1 MLSIKELVRCCIIF
15 FNVYINSPKMK
26 NVLKLESAGLFCL
39 FTCTYFHLF
48 PGSWGLYLALFFVP
62 DVSFA
67 LFLITKKLGAI
78 AYNVFHHQGVLSIV
92 FIVGHLIQSDLTM
105 KIGLIFLAHSTF
117 DRVAGYGL
125 KYFDSFDHTH
135 LGWVG
140 KSKHLNKE

>member
-1 MLSIKELVRCCIIF
+1 
-15 FNVYINSPKMK
+15 MK
-26 NVLKLESAGLFCL
+26 NILKLESAGLFIL
-39 FTCTYFHLF
+39 FTGAYFHFYSGTL
-48 PGSWGLYLALFFVP
+48 GLYLALFFIP

-92 FIVGHLIQSDLTM
+92 FLFGYFLNEDILI
-105 KIGLIFLAHSTF
+105 KVALIFLAHSTF

>member
-1 MLSIKELVRCCIIF
+1 
-15 FNVYINSPKMK
+15 MK
-26 NVLKLESAGLFCL
+26 NILKLESAGLFL
-39 FTCTYFHLF
+39 FFTCTYFHLF
-48 PGSWGLYLALFFVP
+48 PVSWGFYLALFFVP
-62 DVSFA
+62 DISFA
-67 LFLITKKLGAI
+67 LFLISKKLGAI

-92 FIVGHLIQSDLTM
+92 FLVGYLIQSDLTM
-105 KIGLIFLAHSTF
+105 KIGLIFQAHSTF